1 MAALVLDLGRVMAVK
16 EQLQTAVDAGSL
28 AGSLEGVRYV
38 KVRVP
43 DRYKRI
49 CGVCCSDID
58 GSCGCCNCK
67 TYELPDVVVSGT
79 RVKVWDKRGWEHE
92 AECGSCGECCTVYC
106 GKPVV
111 EAQWIEFPGDAEQV
125 AVQTAQA
132 NLPADVKSYEG
143 GGGSIDADVH
153 SGSGRGRRDP
163 LAPSVVV
170 KFSGWIKSMLAGS
183 LFKADELDVNTC
195 GQSGTFF
202 YKLSESGRQTKEIS
216 PRPEPG

>member
-1 MAALVLDLGRVMAVK
+1 MLDLGRVMAVK

-43 DRYKRI
+43 DRYKRTCSI
-49 CGVCCSDID
+49 CCSDVT
-58 GSCGCCNCK
+58 GKCRCCNCK
-67 TYELPDVVVSGT
+67 KKQLSDYIAVGT
-79 RVKVWDKRGWEHE
+79 RIEVWDKKGWRRM
-92 AECGSCGECCTVYC
+92 ANCGSCGKCCKVYC

-111 EAQWIEFPGDAEQV
+111 EAQWIEFPGDTEQV